1 MQLISPTLA
10 TKTSQAWQQSLETAV
25 AKVNSTNK
33 PDVNSPQQLNELPI
47 FAVIIVVNHQAI
59 YKTQTTD
66 GLDNT
71 VNNTVSN
78 NVSSA
83 IHTCMQNWIT
93 QQSNTPANWQ
103 IVDVDDYTETTH
115 LQDTALT
122 NATKTNTKDGEAT
135 HKSTH
140 ETDDRISPVNVYRY
154 VLCPNSEEML
164 QAHNISEEKRT
175 AIAHV
180 LDDQI
185 TTHLRH
191 HLYENINTA
200 NQTATDIAGGFDCHI
215 LPVAHLLNVH
225 KLACFDMDSTL
236 IEQEVIVELAKATG
250 IGDKVNEITESAM
263 RGEIDF
269 NESFA
274 KRVGLLAN
282 TSTDVLDDIKHKL
295 VLSSGAKTTIATL
308 NALGYYT
315 VLISGGFTYFA
326 KHVADTLTLAEF
338 HANPLITD
346 SGVVT
351 GEVELPILNGS
362 RKAELVGQIAERIN
376 VPLAQT
382 ICIGDGANDL
392 AMMAL
397 ANLGFAYHAKPIV
410 QSRADAAINCTGL
423 EGVLYAL
430 GYPALSSA
438 QQSSI

>member
-1 MQLISPTLA
+1 MQLISPALA
-10 TKTSQAWQQSLETAV
+10 TQTSQAWQQSLDAAI
-25 AKVNSTNK
+25 AKVDITNK
-33 PDVNSPQQLNELPI
+33 PDVNDPQRLNELPI

-59 YKTQTTD
+59 YKTQTADNTV
-66 GLDNT
+66 DNT
-71 VNNTVSN
+71 VN
-78 NVSSA
+78 VSST
-83 IHTCMQNWIT
+83 IHTCVQNWIT
-93 QQSNTPANWQ
+93 KQGDTPANWQ
-103 IVDVDDYTETTH
+103 IVDVDDHTNTPH
-115 LQDTALT
+115 LVDTALT
-122 NATKTNTKDGEAT
+122 DIKDDQ
-135 HKSTH
+135 
-140 ETDDRISPVNVYRY
+140 TDDRISPVSVYRY

-164 QAHNISEEKRT
+164 QANSMSEEKRT

-185 TTHLRH
+185 STHLRH
-191 HLYENINTA
+191 HLIENINSTA
-200 NQTATDIAGGFDCHI
+200 QTETAVSDVTGGFDCHI
-215 LPVAHLLNVH
+215 LPIANLLNVH

-250 IGDKVNEITESAM
+250 IGEKVNEITESAM

-282 TSTDVLDDIKHKL
+282 TSTDVLDSIKHTL
-295 VLSSGAKTTIATL
+295 VLSAGAKTTIATL

-326 KHVADTLTLAEF
+326 KYVADSLTLAEF
-338 HANPLITD
+338 HANPLVTED
-346 SGVVT
+346 GVVT

-376 VPLAQT
+376 IPLAQT

-438 QQSSI
+438 QQPSV